1 MIKSF
6 SEEMEY
12 SYKLYFRTRLPLKII
27 LLSFL
32 SSKTTHLTHWFTKS
46 LYEML
51 KVTANQNKTICVRFA
66 IVPHL
71 LESLY
76 HSKLWKKQDFNNFTL
91 LQNPYYI
98 RYSYLFAAY
107 RLSLLKV

>member
-1 MIKSF
+1 
-6 SEEMEY
+6 
-12 SYKLYFRTRLPLKII
+12 
-27 LLSFL
+27 
-32 SSKTTHLTHWFTKS
+32 
-46 LYEML
+46 ML
-51 KVTANQNKTICVRFA
+51 KVTASQNKTICVRFA

-71 LESLY
+71 LESLC
-76 HSKLWKKQDFNNFTL
+76 HSKFCKKQDFNKFTL